1 MEKNVS
7 SNKGQLALAEVVD
20 CVKNHLEIAGYNV
33 TTLADK
39 FGIGVNINAT
49 KNKENFAIVAVGKN
63 KESSITIQSKEILFA
78 IGEIV
83 RKMKK
88 LDIWSFY
95 GIAIPK
101 SYFKLLTDF
110 EIYGVQRLDFHLFIV
125 ENVWSLYHLDSRATI
140 ELIQNL
146 KADKPELLR
155 DLDVDF
161 KNYDYD
167 I

>member
-1 MEKNVS
+1 MEKNVIT
-7 SNKGQLALAEVVD
+7 NKGQQALAEVVD
-20 CVKNHLEIAGYNV
+20 CVKNHLEIAGYNI
-33 TTLADK
+33 TTLANK
-39 FGIGVNINAT
+39 FGIGVDIQAI
-49 KNKENFAIVAVGKN
+49 KNKENFIIIALGKN

-88 LDIWSFY
+88 HDMWTFY

-101 SYFKLLTDF
+101 SYFKLLKDF
-110 EIYGVQRLDFHLFIV
+110 EIDGIHRLDFHLFIV

-140 ELIQNL
+140 KLIQNL
-146 KADKPELLR
+146 KAGKPER
-155 DLDVDF
+155 IVDLDIDF
-161 KNYDYD
+161 KNYDYN